1 MKYQEYLIKLNE
13 LFILEHELV
22 LIYKN
27 EVDSLAEE
35 MPFVIKEKDYYK
47 INLAYQRFTG
57 LEMFYKNR
65 KKAKLQHID
74 KSKLSVKQTLLI
86 IKNLVDTLFV
96 RIICLEE
103 MKKTFD
109 SKLKAKAVVKQT
121 TKAMNHFKK
130 VYLQVRALTEELN
143 LTYNDDLSMMNFG
156 LNLIDDKPIDLINFD
171 KVLISNEWIKILED
185 Y

>member
-1 MKYQEYLIKLNE
+1 MKYEEYLTKLNE
-13 LFILEHELV
+13 LFTLDHELI

-27 EVDSLAEE
+27 EVDSPGEE

-47 INLAYQRFTG
+47 INLAYQRFTR

-65 KKAKLQHID
+65 KKTKLEDID
-74 KSKLSVKQTLLI
+74 KSKLSIKQTLLI
-86 IKNLVDTLFV
+86 IKNLIDTLFV
-96 RIICLEE
+96 RIKCLEE

-130 VYLQVRALTEELN
+130 VYLQVKALTKELN
-143 LTYNDDLSMMNFG
+143 LTYNDDLIMMNFG
-156 LNLIDDKPIDLINFD
+156 LNLIDDKPIDSINFD
-171 KVLISNEWIKILED
+171 KVLISNEWIKMLED